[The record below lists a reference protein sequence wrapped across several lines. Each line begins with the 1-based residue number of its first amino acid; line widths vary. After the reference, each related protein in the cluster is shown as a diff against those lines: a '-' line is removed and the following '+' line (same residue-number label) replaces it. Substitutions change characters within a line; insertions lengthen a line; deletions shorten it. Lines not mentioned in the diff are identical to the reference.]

1 MTQFIKVQSNI
12 VLESSINEENI
23 AILVRKFYPE
33 VLKDTL
39 LAPFF
44 IEKLGEDIENKA
56 WKEHLVLL
64 TEFWKFVVLG
74 YENYE
79 GNPLQ
84 PHFDIRGLSRE
95 AFGRWLE
102 VFFTTLDSMYNEQ
115 ASEYFKEKS
124 QGIADS
130 FMRKLEL

>member
-1 MTQFIKVQSNI
+1 MQFIKVQSNI

-64 TEFWKFVVLG
+64 TEFWKFVALG

-102 VFFTTLDSMYNEQ
+102 IFFTTLDSMYSEQ
-115 ASEYFKEKS
+115 ACDYFKEKS
-124 QGIADS
+124 QGIADN

>member
-1 MTQFIKVQSNI
+1 MQFIKVQSNI

-64 TEFWKFVVLG
+64 TEFWKFVALG

-115 ASEYFKEKS
+115 ASDYFKEKS
-124 QGIADS
+124 QGIADN
-130 FMRKLEL
+130 FMRKLSL

>member
-1 MTQFIKVQSNI
+1 MMPFTKGQSNI

-23 AILVRKFYPE
+23 TILVQRFYPE
-33 VLKDTL
+33 VLKDSL
-39 LAPFF
+39 LASFF

-56 WKEHLVLL
+56 WKEHLLLL
-64 TEFWKFVVLG
+64 TEFWKFVALG

-79 GNPLQ
+79 GNPLK
-84 PHFDIRGLSRE
+84 PHFDIAGLSRE

-102 VFFTTLDSMYNEQ
+102 IFFSTLDSIYTEQ
-115 ASEYFKEKS
+115 ASEYFKKKS
-124 QGIADS
+124 QDIADN

>member
-1 MTQFIKVQSNI
+1 MA
-12 VLESSINEENI
+12 LEASINAENI
-23 AILVRKFYPE
+23 AILVQKFYPE
-33 VLKDTL
+33 VLKDEV

-44 IEKLGEDIENKA
+44 AEKLGEDIESKA

-64 TEFWKFVVLG
+64 TEFWKFVALG

-79 GNPLQ
+79 GNPLA
-84 PHFDIRGLSRE
+84 PHLDIKGLTRE

-102 VFFTTLDSMYNEQ
+102 IFFLTVESLYSEQ

-124 QGIADS
+124 QNIADN
-130 FMRKLEL
+130 FMRKLVL

>member
-1 MTQFIKVQSNI
+1 M
-12 VLESSINEENI
+12 LEASINEENI

-33 VLKDTL
+33 VLKDDL

-64 TEFWKFVVLG
+64 TEFWKFVALG

-79 GNPLQ
+79 GNPLA
-84 PHFDIRGLSRE
+84 PHFDISGLTRE

-102 VFFTTLDSMYNEQ
+102 VFFTTLDSLYTEQ
-115 ASEYFKEKS
+115 ASDYFKEKS
-124 QGIADS
+124 QNIADN
-130 FMRKLEL
+130 FMRKLSLS